1 MPPAPTAPSKTEAR
15 RLTSKRKMEWESSA
29 GITSGKT
36 AKRMIW
42 LWVAPTEPTDSST
55 FASSSSIASA
65 NSFPSIPT
73 LPIARASTPGNG
85 PTPNAATNNR
95 STIISG
101 RARSTPI
108 NVRAVERNHPGDKLR
123 APAKP
128 KKNESTTPSGV
139 ATAAS
144 STVTS
149 AGPTISC
156 NELQS
161 GGKKSAAPPRP
172 SLAPARIRLDRLC
185 KDAPRRRPTHLAR
198 ARAAAAC
205 AGGAE
210 GAGRQ
215 TEENLQSGNSRGLF
229 GEQTWGRFVD
239 LPSKRAGGRH
249 RLRRQRR
256 RRP

>member
-1 MPPAPTAPSKTEAR
+1 
-15 RLTSKRKMEWESSA
+15 
-29 GITSGKT
+29 
-36 AKRMIW
+36 MIW

-128 KKNESTTPSGV
+128 KKNESSTPNGV

-161 GGKKSAAPPRP
+161 GGKKKRSTSTPFANPGTNSARSTLQRRAETTTNPP
-172 SLAPARIRLDRLC
+172 STIKTSSGL
-185 KDAPRRRPTHLAR
+185 RRRSGRSGPADRGEPVVGKFTWLVSRADLGSLRRLAR
-198 ARAAAAC
+198 QKRWRTPPARAAAPAW
-205 AGGAE
+205 AATP
-210 GAGRQ
+210 A
-215 TEENLQSGNSRGLF
+215 
-229 GEQTWGRFVD
+229 
-239 LPSKRAGGRH
+239 
-249 RLRRQRR
+249 
-256 RRP
+256 